1 MRLDEDPPCVKFH
14 DNMTKQRLR
23 TVFNVSTKIARGK
36 KAQDLVLKAD
46 NNLFS
51 HIILVAESRKENIKD
66 AGRRTWRMFLRTH
79 GPTVMGIGKCWWVL
93 TTNKQG
99 CTCQR
104 AWKECV
110 SCRTHTNSICFHHWW
125 DEPGPKN
132 DWQQQTYTQVAEL
145 ALTQVLHES
154 VPSNRLVLFLMLHTA
169 RLPSNLLKDWTGCR
183 QHCPVY
189 KNLAGGHGVQR
200 WRKFLCSPSNKTS
213 LIRFLVEQWKLPQY
227 RQMLQRQ
234 DIVRDL
240 RRWKQAGHSLDVVIE
255 LLACT
260 CVHSCTM
267 PSCTCLSNGLTCAD
281 MCRVQNCSNQQVQD
295 EVEAVFELGEW
306 DDEQFDEWHSVAILT
321 IPYYCGSSIHWC
333 TEQWFCTLL
342 KPSNST

>member
-14 DNMTKQRLR
+14 DNMTKQRLG

-79 GPTVMGIGKCWWVL
+79 GPTAMGIGKCWWVL
-93 TTNKQG
+93 TKNKQG

-154 VPSNRLVLFLMLHTA
+154 VPSNRIGVVFDAAYRQTSIKPAERLNGVQTTLSSIQEPRRGTRRPAMEKILVQSVQQDQSHQVSGGTVETPTIQTNAATA
-169 RLPSNLLKDWTGCR
+169 RYCTRLATTKASWTFTGCCHR
-183 QHCPVY
+183 TTSMHMCAFMHDAKLHLPV
-189 KNLAGGHGVQR
+189 KWIDVCRHVQI
-200 WRKFLCSPSNKTS
+200 T
-213 LIRFLVEQWKLPQY
+213 E
-227 RQMLQRQ
+227 LQ
-234 DIVRDL
+234 
-240 RRWKQAGHSLDVVIE
+240 
-255 LLACT
+255 
-260 CVHSCTM
+260 
-267 PSCTCLSNGLTCAD
+267 
-281 MCRVQNCSNQQVQD
+281 
-295 EVEAVFELGEW
+295 
-306 DDEQFDEWHSVAILT
+306 
-321 IPYYCGSSIHWC
+321 
-333 TEQWFCTLL
+333 
-342 KPSNST
+342 